1 MQEPARRSGFAVI
14 KALAVEP
21 GPQALA
27 AFDAE
32 IIARQ
37 GMARGVA
44 PPLHGDAFGAFR
56 DCDFVQHAPPA
67 KPRRQCVRDLG
78 ERLDRLRPTEQAN
91 RAGWREAVLFL
102 TSPRLR
108 AR

>member
-32 IIARQ
+32 IIARR

-67 KPRRQCVRDLG
+67 KPRRRSVGDLG
-78 ERLDRLRPTEQAN
+78 DRLDRLRPAEQAN
-91 RAGWREAVLFL
+91 RAGWREGG
-102 TSPRLR
+102 RLLLLPPPL
-108 AR
+108 